1 MGVIIIIAVCA
12 LVLLVA
18 VAFVLAKKAKGGGVA
33 ANKDLDK
40 PAPLKKEG
48 TSTKIEETKMVW
60 VDPTPGAESVV

>member
-18 VAFVLAKKAKGGGVA
+18 VAFKLAKKAKGGGVA

-40 PAPLKKEG
+40 PPLKKEG